1 MGIVYHELKRAR
13 SLLLFLGVW
22 FWYGRLSQV
31 CFRICARC
39 LRRVGRQNSSILIGF
54 CLLLSPRAPISV
66 GSVDKIQAFCSVF
79 VGFGSVSTASKHPAN
94 TQKSARP
101 LTATRRFLSNVKHII
116 SNPVQTKAAR
126 SFSPHMT
133 KATVSSAYV
142 RCEDAEN
149 RYAVFRQ
156 CYSSQKLPLHHTSC

>member
-1 MGIVYHELKRAR
+1 MGIVYHGSKRAR
-13 SLLLFLGVW
+13 LLLLFLGVW
-22 FWYGRLSQV
+22 FWCGRLSQI

-39 LRRVGRQNSSILIGF
+39 LRRGGRQISGIFISF
-54 CLLLSPRAPISV
+54 CLLLPPRAPISV
-66 GSVDKIQAFCSVF
+66 GSVDKIQTFYSFFVYFRYRADPSAGFCSA
-79 VGFGSVSTASKHPAN
+79 STASKHPAN

-101 LTATRRFLSNVKHII
+101 LTATRRFLSNIKHII

-133 KATVSSAYV
+133 KATVSSTSV

-149 RYAVFRQ
+149 QYAVFRQ
-156 CYSSQKLPLHHTSC
+156 

>member
-1 MGIVYHELKRAR
+1 MSIFASVCTD
-13 SLLLFLGVW
+13 F
-22 FWYGRLSQV
+22 GRG
-31 CFRICARC
+31 
-39 LRRVGRQNSSILIGF
+39 GRQNSDTLIGF
-54 CLLLSPRAPISV
+54 CLLSILRGPAAKHRS
-66 GSVDKIQAFCSVF
+66 AFI
-79 VGFGSVSTASKHPAN
+79 TAGTAFNHPAN

-101 LTATRRFLSNVKHII
+101 LTATRRFLSNIKHII

-133 KATVSSAYV
+133 KATASSAYV

-156 CYSSQKLPLHHTSC
+156 CCSNQKRPSHHTSC